1 MFLEFCEIFQ
11 NNFLTEKLWVSAFD
25 QSMKFLKLPKMLLHI
40 FFENTVYK
48 KLVMTVFV
56 MTVKFWTI
64 KSALFFYK

>member
-11 NNFLTEKLWVSAFD
+11 NNFLTEKLWMSAFD

-48 KLVMTVFV
+48 KLVMTDICNDCEILNNQICIV
-56 MTVKFWTI
+56 
-64 KSALFFYK
+64 LL

>member
-11 NNFLTEKLWVSAFD
+11 NNFLTEKLWMFAFD

-48 KLVMTVFV
+48 KLVMTDICNDCEILNNQICIV
-56 MTVKFWTI
+56 
-64 KSALFFYK
+64 LL